1 MKRTLFSCMALAL
14 GFTSFAQAELESAVM
29 LDWAEDTT
37 QVTTIAD
44 IISVQEKVTSSNS
57 TLRHFSKVWGR
68 NTYFNISYANAS
80 LNPKEPIL
88 LGYNY
93 NNNTVPD
100 FKSDWGASITI
111 GHNYRLHKKPIAN
124 IVQFNI
130 DYTYIDLDINHF
142 KIEPGEYLYD
152 SNNLKPSDDNYRD
165 NFYMPWC
172 LEKYEANY
180 SMSIGPSITI
190 APFTYVK
197 VPQLQF
203 VKLNVYYH
211 IGYQASIL
219 WMLNDKEKDANPDK
233 VSNNGWQETKFDK
246 MNGAL
251 KMNWGHGLTS
261 SFGFSVSWKTIGIG
275 YEIRSSKVEYQPFQ
289 TDIFGKEK
297 YKFNSSLSR
306 VFIQFR
312 Y

>member
-1 MKRTLFSCMALAL
+1 MAMAL
-14 GFTSFAQAELESAVM
+14 GFTSFAQAELESAV

-57 TLRHFSKVWGR
+57 TLRHFNKVWSR
-68 NTYFNISYANAS
+68 NTYLNLSYANAS
-80 LNPKEPIL
+80 LNPKEPIS
-88 LGYNY
+88 LGFNYNY
-93 NNNTVPD
+93 NHNTVPD
-100 FKSDWGASITI
+100 FKSDWGTSLTI

-124 IVQFNI
+124 VVQINL
-130 DYTYIDLDINHF
+130 DYTFIDLNINHY
-142 KIEPGEYLYD
+142 KAEEGDKLYNSSTTWQPKD
-152 SNNLKPSDDNYRD
+152 DDNLNKDY
-165 NFYMPWC
+165 FYQPWC

-180 SMSIGPSITI
+180 SMAIGPSITI
-190 APFTYVK
+190 APFTYIN

-203 VKLNVYYH
+203 VKINVYYH

-219 WMLNDKEKDANPDK
+219 WMLNDKDKDANPDTSSS
-233 VSNNGWQETKFDK
+233 SNSWQETKYDK
-246 MNGAL
+246 MNNAL

-261 SFGFSVSWKTIGIG
+261 SFGFSVSWKAIGVG
-275 YEIRSSKVEYQPFQ
+275 YEVRSSEVEYQAFQ
-289 TDIFGKEK
+289 TDVFGKDK